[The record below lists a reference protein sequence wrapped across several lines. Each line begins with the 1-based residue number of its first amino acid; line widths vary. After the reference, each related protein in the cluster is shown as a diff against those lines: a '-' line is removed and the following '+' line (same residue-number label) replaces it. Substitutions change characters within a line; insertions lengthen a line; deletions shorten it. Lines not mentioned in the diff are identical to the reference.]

1 MVLKAPKVRPL
12 LPTPPAWVRDGR
24 FELGTFARPF
34 EQINPEGAEF
44 GPRWRR
50 PIKGMRLKEWQ
61 HFAVVNERWYLSL
74 ALFDAKWLGLAQ
86 VCLFDRARG
95 RTLFYER
102 KLLPRRLRLPATLAN
117 GRARVLTRGLDLAFE
132 NRLAK
137 PERGEHR
144 IRFEVGAGRGLPAA
158 SGRFRLVEPLAPAAD
173 AVTPIV
179 VSLPLPGGGAL
190 YSHKCVVPCEG
201 TMTVGGETVDFA
213 QAESYA
219 LVDIHKGFYPWVMT
233 WHWATAGDTSGAGVR
248 GFNLT
253 NNQVVDQER
262 YNENC
267 LWVDGGLHLLPPVSF
282 SIDGGVAAVGKP
294 WRIRD
299 ERGQVDLVFVPE
311 AVRKVDINAGILRSR
326 YRGPFG
332 AFRGTIRVG
341 EGDVDVDGWFGMCE
355 DFYLRA

>member
-1 MVLKAPKVRPL
+1 MPRPVRPL

-24 FELGTFARPF
+24 FELGTFAGPLT
-34 EQINPEGAEF
+34 EVNPLDAEF

-50 PIKGMRLKEWQ
+50 PLKRMRLKEWQ
-61 HFAVVNERWYLSL
+61 HFAVVNDEWYLSL
-74 ALFDAKWLGLAQ
+74 ALFDAKWLALAQ
-86 VCLFDRARG
+86 ICLFDRVRG

-102 KLLPRRLRLPATLAN
+102 RVLPWRLRLPATLAG
-117 GRARVLTRGLDLAFE
+117 GRVGVAAGGFELAFE
-132 NRLAK
+132 NHLGA

-144 IRFEVGAGRGLPAA
+144 LRFDVRAGRELPPA
-158 SGRFRLVEPLAPAAD
+158 SGRFTLFEPLAPAAD

-201 TMTVGGETVDFA
+201 SMVVGGETVEFPRA
-213 QAESYA
+213 RSYA
-219 LVDIHKGFYPWVMT
+219 LVDVHKGFYPWVMT
-233 WHWATAGDTSGAGVR
+233 WRWATAGHVGEGGVR

-253 NNQVVDQER
+253 DNQVVDQER

-267 LWVDGGLHLLPPVSF
+267 LWADGAIHLLPPVRF
-282 SIDGGVAAVGKP
+282 AIDGGVAAVGKP
-294 WRIRD
+294 WRIQD
-299 ERGQVDLVFVPE
+299 DRGQVDLVFVPE
-311 AVRKVDINAGILRSR
+311 AVRTVDINAGILRSR

-332 AFRGTIRVG
+332 AFQGTIRAG
-341 EGDVDVDGWFGMCE
+341 EGDVKVDGWFGMCE